1 MNIPQFEQIVKTMQ
15 IQDTT
20 RLSIENSPD
29 KYAKRPPYDKFSISI
44 QGNNG
49 FEIIDCVPIRTLIK
63 LYNLFELR
71 EMYFIGFK
79 KIPKWILNIISE
91 FRYNLTNVHEKNL
104 TQIIG
109 AIKII
114 DILEVIINSEKI
126 EENIIDKMISCVIN
140 GKIKFLILH
149 VRYERQDVTGDIM
162 AFQELVNL
170 DIAKYRLTS
179 YQIFRITAKI
189 E

>member
-1 MNIPQFEQIVKTMQ
+1 MNIPQIEQIVETMR
-15 IQDTT
+15 IQGTT
-20 RLSIENSPD
+20 KLSIENRPD
-29 KYAKRPPYDKFSISI
+29 KYAKHPPYDKFSIFI
-44 QGNNG
+44 QNNG
-49 FEIIDCVPIRTLIK
+49 FEIINRVPIRTIIK
-63 LYNLFELR
+63 LYKLFELR
-71 EMYFIGFK
+71 ELSFIGFK

-126 EENIIDKMISCVIN
+126 EESTVDKMASCVIN
-140 GKIKFLILH
+140 GKIKYLILH
-149 VRYERQDVTGDIM
+149 VRYERQDVIRDIM
-162 AFQELVNL
+162 AFQELVDL
-170 DIAKYRLTS
+170 DIAVHRLTS
-179 YQIFRITAKI
+179 YQTFKITAKI